1 MQISTSGTSTAGTI
15 SMTTVA
21 AGFVDPST
29 PQLETM
35 RSRLRLLLDAH
46 MGQLQPEILRPE
58 LDAVV
63 IEQGAIAESL
73 LLVNR
78 GRLAVEVDQPPA
90 AVRTLAVVNAGDL
103 LGEMALFGD
112 GHHTARVRVIDAPAE
127 LLRISR
133 DALLQAVLFDSE
145 LTAAI
150 LELSL
155 ERCRSS
161 NSWTSLLLSAIS
173 ACAES
178 NAPALESICDQLGQ
192 GPSSM
197 ADAATMLKRLF
208 SAVESES
215 C

>member
-1 MQISTSGTSTAGTI
+1 MEAVAG
-15 SMTTVA
+15 
-21 AGFVDPST
+21 GFVGASL
-29 PQLETM
+29 PQLEVM
-35 RSRLRLLLDAH
+35 RSRLRLLLNVH
-46 MGQLQPEILRPE
+46 MDQLQPEILRPG
-58 LDAVV
+58 LDEVV
-63 IEQGAIAESL
+63 IEQGAVAESL
-73 LLVNR
+73 LLVNQ
-78 GRLAVEVDQPPA
+78 GRLAVEVNQSA
-90 AVRTLAVVNAGDL
+90 APTRTLAVVKAGDL

-112 GHHTARVRVIDAPAE
+112 GHHTARVRVIDTPAE

-161 NSWTSLLLSAIS
+161 NRWTSLLLSAIS

-178 NAPALESICDQLGQ
+178 NAPALESICDQLRH
-192 GPSSM
+192 GPSSIS
-197 ADAATMLKRLF
+197 DAATLLKRLLAAF
-208 SAVESES
+208 KSKS